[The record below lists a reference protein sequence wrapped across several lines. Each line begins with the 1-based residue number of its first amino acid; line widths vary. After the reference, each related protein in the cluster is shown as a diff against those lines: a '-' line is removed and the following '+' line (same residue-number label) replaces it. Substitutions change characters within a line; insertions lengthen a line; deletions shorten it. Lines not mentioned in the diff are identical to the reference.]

1 MSSYKVL
8 WLCHRHMT
16 PRYRRLVAEM
26 AASKRVHHLRSSAQM
41 TAFLDAVRRE
51 RNSISPRPGAA

>member
-26 AASKRVHHLRSSAQM
+26 AGSKRVHHLTSPAGMRN
-41 TAFLDAVRRE
+41 FLDAVRRE
-51 RNSISPRPGAA
+51 RDWASLHGGAA